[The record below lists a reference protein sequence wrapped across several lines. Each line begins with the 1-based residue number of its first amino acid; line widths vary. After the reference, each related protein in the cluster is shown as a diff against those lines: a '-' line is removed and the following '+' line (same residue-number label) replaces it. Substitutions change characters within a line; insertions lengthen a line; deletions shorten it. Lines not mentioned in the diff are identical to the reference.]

1 MSVSSVSMLTLMIRT
16 QIQLTEEQAR
26 RLKRLAA
33 ERGVSI
39 ATVVRESVD
48 QTLER
53 ASHEDRRAR
62 AIRALRD
69 ADFRSGHA
77 DVAERHDDYLAE
89 DFG

>member
-1 MSVSSVSMLTLMIRT
+1 MIRT

-26 RLKRLAA
+26 RLKHLAA

-39 ATVVRESVD
+39 ATIIRESVD

-53 ASHEDRRAR
+53 ETREDRRTR
-62 AIRALRD
+62 AIRALRGS
-69 ADFRSGHA
+69 AFRSGQP